1 MSDSDE
7 YSKSYGLLSSKASSK
22 NKREIEREIEDKEY
36 LPVIL
41 KRNDES
47 TRHPDDVLERAI
59 AEGLEQH
66 KRSAASL
73 YLSAIS
79 AGLILGFAG
88 MCVALVAQIFH
99 ESDNLLYERISMALV
114 YPLGFIICIMSGTQ
128 LFTEQTATAVYP
140 FLDREVKFRSLVML
154 WVIVLLGN
162 FTGTF
167 LSSILIYLSDDVIQA
182 SAGFIDIYKHIIDYS
197 FLDIFISAILAGW
210 LMAQGGW
217 LILAT
222 PPTSSQIVCI
232 YIVTFVI
239 GLGGLHH
246 SIAGSAE
253 VFTGMFHSGDYDV
266 AGIMKFLTSSV
277 LGNLIGGSVFV
288 GILNYAHIR
297 KTR

>member
-1 MSDSDE
+1 
-7 YSKSYGLLSSKASSK
+7 
-22 NKREIEREIEDKEY
+22 
-36 LPVIL
+36 
-41 KRNDES
+41 
-47 TRHPDDVLERAI
+47 
-59 AEGLEQH
+59 
-66 KRSAASL
+66 
-73 YLSAIS
+73 
-79 AGLILGFAG
+79 
-88 MCVALVAQIFH
+88 
-99 ESDNLLYERISMALV
+99 
-114 YPLGFIICIMSGTQ
+114 
-128 LFTEQTATAVYP
+128 
-140 FLDREVKFRSLVML
+140 
-154 WVIVLLGN
+154 
-162 FTGTF
+162 
-167 LSSILIYLSDDVIQA
+167 
-182 SAGFIDIYKHIIDYS
+182 
-197 FLDIFISAILAGW
+197 
-210 LMAQGGW
+210 MAQGGW